1 MPKIPPRPAE
11 RFRAR
16 LPQDEANELRRLRT
30 LFGFRSDYQF
40 VQSAVRLFLRLLQRA
55 EKMSIQT
62 DEESI
67 EEMFTHLEEWEAPE
81 YGRRSRGKDSY
92 LVEQLFGQ
100 DREEI
105 GARENVLEDDL
116 SHVRRAEVDKW
127 LDRFTARHY
136 DALYRYFSHLAP
148 PPSSDGSEP
157 LDIFHDTLLRLRF
170 PPDELTD
177 YASFERYALGK
188 FHHRHT

>member
-1 MPKIPPRPAE
+1 MPKTPPRPAE

-67 EEMFTHLEEWEAPE
+67 EEMFTHLEE
-81 YGRRSRGKDSY
+81 
-92 LVEQLFGQ
+92 
-100 DREEI
+100 
-105 GARENVLEDDL
+105 
-116 SHVRRAEVDKW
+116 
-127 LDRFTARHY
+127 
-136 DALYRYFSHLAP
+136 
-148 PPSSDGSEP
+148 
-157 LDIFHDTLLRLRF
+157 
-170 PPDELTD
+170 
-177 YASFERYALGK
+177 
-188 FHHRHT
+188 